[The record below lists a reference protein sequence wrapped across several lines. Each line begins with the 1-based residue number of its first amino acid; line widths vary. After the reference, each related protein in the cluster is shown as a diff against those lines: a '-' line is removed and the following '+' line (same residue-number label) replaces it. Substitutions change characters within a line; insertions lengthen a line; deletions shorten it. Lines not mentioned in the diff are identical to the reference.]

1 MKIIDEMFR
10 DLQNRIARIARLAD
24 EAYKKLHDR
33 CHVRE
38 LLEKSR
44 RFEF

>member
-1 MKIIDEMFR
+1 MKIIDEILK
-10 DLQNRIARIARLAD
+10 DLQKRTARIVQLVN
-24 EAYKKLHDR
+24 EAYKKLYDR

-44 RFEF
+44 RFEI

>member
-10 DLQNRIARIARLAD
+10 GLQNRIARIARLAD
-24 EAYKKLHDR
+24 EAYKKLYDR

-38 LLEKSR
+38 LHEKSR